1 MIVLQRLF
9 KRIFGVPEDTRPK
22 RPAQWPTKEQMF
34 HFPPFETLNPRN
46 VIEVSAP
53 AAAARAFEELVALEV
68 VGFDTESRPTFR
80 KGEPSTGPH
89 VVQFA
94 TADRAWVF
102 ILHDEQCRKTAAA
115 LIALET
121 LKKVGFGL
129 GDDLT
134 RIRIKLRIEPMN
146 VQDLESL
153 YSEKGYGRGVGAKV
167 GIALLFKRRLLKSK
181 KLQTS
186 NWGSRRLSHH
196 QILYAANDAYAAIRA
211 YQALTSR

>member
-1 MIVLQRLF
+1 MIVLRQLF

-22 RPAQWPTKEQMF
+22 RPALWPTKEQIF
-34 HFPPFETLNPRN
+34 HFPPFETLDPRH

-53 AAAARAFEELVALEV
+53 AAAARAFEDIVPLDV

-94 TADRAWVF
+94 TPERAWVF
-102 ILHDEQCRKTAAA
+102 ILQDSQCRKTASA

-134 RIRIKLRIEPMN
+134 RIRIKLGVEPMN

-153 YSEKGYGRGVGAKV
+153 YSGKGYGRGVGAKV
-167 GIALLFKRRLLKSK
+167 GIALLFKKRLLKSK

-186 NWGSRRLSHH
+186 NWGARRLTHN

-211 YQALTSR
+211 YQALTR